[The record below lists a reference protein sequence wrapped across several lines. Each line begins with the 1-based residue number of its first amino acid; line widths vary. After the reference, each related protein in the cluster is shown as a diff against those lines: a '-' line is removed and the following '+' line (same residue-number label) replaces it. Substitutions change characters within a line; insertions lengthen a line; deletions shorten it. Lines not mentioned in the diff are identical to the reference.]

1 MSDCINGCLT
11 DTFNYIND
19 VCGQLTF
26 ALYTLF
32 TFFARV
38 NWLTDGWT
46 EPTFTL
52 LFLTYCPTHT
62 TSTATTTSHIS
73 FHFHIHYCFRRAT
86 QVSFSS
92 FFTFTTDGKLST
104 VNLCAWVCACVCV
117 ATSVFVVSYC
127 SRAPEKQMMTLTAVK
142 LSLFDF
148 IIINSGQAS
157 LIIE

>member
-1 MSDCINGCLT
+1 MAAWLTHLIILMMFAVSWHLHFILYLPFLPELT
-11 DTFNYIND
+11 D
-19 VCGQLTF
+19 
-26 ALYTLF
+26 
-32 TFFARV
+32 
-38 NWLTDGWT
+38 WLTDEQNRLSRCFFW
-46 EPTFTL
+46 L
-52 LFLTYCPTHT
+52 IAQQTHT
-62 TSTATTTSHIS
+62 TSTATTTTSHIS

-104 VNLCAWVCACVCV
+104 VNLCACVYVCVSVCV

>member
-62 TSTATTTSHIS
+62 TSTATSHIS

-104 VNLCAWVCACVCV
+104 VNLCAWVYVCV
-117 ATSVFVVSYC
+117 WQRQFSSF
-127 SRAPEKQMMTLTAVK
+127 LTVPGRQRNK
-142 LSLFDF
+142 WWHWQLS
-148 IIINSGQAS
+148 S
-157 LIIE
+157 LVYLILL